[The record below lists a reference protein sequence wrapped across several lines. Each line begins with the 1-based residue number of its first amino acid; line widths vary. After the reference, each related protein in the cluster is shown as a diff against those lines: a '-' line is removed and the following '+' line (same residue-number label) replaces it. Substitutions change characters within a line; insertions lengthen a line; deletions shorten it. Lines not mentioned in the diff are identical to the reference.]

1 MNSMNDAHEIT
12 QLLRDARAGNDG
24 AMAQVI
30 STTYQELRHIA
41 RAQMKRERSDHTLQP
56 TALVN
61 EACVRLLAS
70 GDSVCEDRQH
80 FLAFAA
86 NQMRRVLLDHARAR
100 NAQKRHGE
108 FGVRVEMMDFEA
120 PASLT
125 SDEILALEEALEAL
139 AKEDPRQCQI
149 VELKYFAGLSAEEI
163 ASVLDLHVR
172 TVRRDWVHAKATL
185 ARHLGQTCH
194 DHAAAR

>member
-1 MNSMNDAHEIT
+1 MNAMPDAEEIT
-12 QLLRDARAGNDG
+12 QLLRAARAGNDG

-30 STTYQELRHIA
+30 STTYQELRRIA

-70 GDSVCEDRQH
+70 GDSACEDRRH

-86 NQMRRVLLDHARAR
+86 GQMRRVLLDHARAR

-108 FGVRVEMMDFEA
+108 YGVRVEMMDFEA
-120 PASLT
+120 PVSLT
-125 SDEILALEEALEAL
+125 SDEILALEEALETL
-139 AKEDPRQCQI
+139 AKADPRQCRI
-149 VELKYFAGLSAEEI
+149 VELKYFAGLSSEEI

-185 ARHLGQTCH
+185 ARHLGRAGH
-194 DHAAAR
+194 NDAAAR